1 LIFNEVLIEMKNRN
15 VFFVSMLTMSLL
27 MSCNPAKHI
36 SNNSNKDGKIISS
49 EIAENQQLTKKDVAQ
64 SQKPVYVNTVSG
76 KKQVVAASSYN
87 RELIYAKTKEQIK
100 EEKRLAKAKAK
111 AKKAPATVIQI
122 KTEPVVQSVKI
133 IDTLTFKNDGKI
145 ALVNDSTTI
154 KALKPDKDS
163 AAVQVLFK
171 PEDAA
176 KYIRTNAQLKKYSA
190 VAGSFSTLEKAYEL
204 VMELVKEK
212 YRPIIVKNEKG
223 MFRVITGTYNDR
235 DNADID
241 RMELE
246 LDHIKSWVL
255 IKK

>member
-1 LIFNEVLIEMKNRN
+1 MKNWN

-27 MSCNPAKHI
+27 MSCNPTKRI
-36 SNNSNKDGKIISS
+36 SNNSKENGNVLPAEVS
-49 EIAENQQLTKKDVAQ
+49 ENQQLTKKDVEQ

-100 EEKRLAKAKAK
+100 EEKRQAKAKAK

-122 KTEPVVQSVKI
+122 KTEPVVKTVEPVVQSVKI

-145 ALVNDSTTI
+145 ALVNDSITI
-154 KALKPDKDS
+154 KALKPEKDT

-204 VMELVKEK
+204 VIELVKEK